1 MRIKETPWE
10 KENLGVDSSAVFYIE
25 EDDTIAVI
33 EEIVKNNKYIYQEAV
48 VPVTK
53 TDLVNS
59 LLEGGF
65 RFAEVSMLLSVKIP
79 SVLPRIFKRHVN
91 DFSFHV
97 ADETDI
103 EQVFESIKYGTVFQ
117 TDKISLNPRFGPKVA
132 AKRYTNWVSKEI
144 NEHRA
149 FVYIIQCKNRNIGFS
164 ILRMNEKKICDG
176 LLSGLLNLESY
187 SGFGVYLGYYTILA
201 AKSMGGERLLAHV
214 SSNNMPVI
222 RINQMLGYELESMSY
237 VLTRYIDE

>member
-65 RFAEVSMLLSVKIP
+65 RFAEVSMLLSVIIHLKI
-79 SVLPRIFKRHVN
+79 
-91 DFSFHV
+91 
-97 ADETDI
+97 
-103 EQVFESIKYGTVFQ
+103 Q
-117 TDKISLNPRFGPKVA
+117 
-132 AKRYTNWVSKEI
+132 
-144 NEHRA
+144 
-149 FVYIIQCKNRNIGFS
+149 
-164 ILRMNEKKICDG
+164 
-176 LLSGLLNLESY
+176 
-187 SGFGVYLGYYTILA
+187 
-201 AKSMGGERLLAHV
+201 ERLRLILFI
-214 SSNNMPVI
+214 SCI
-222 RINQMLGYELESMSY
+222 
-237 VLTRYIDE
+237 